1 MTKRFAE
8 RLATHIAAALDK
20 GQTSGVTKSD
30 DFYGGELTT
39 MSEDERGELYAA
51 CEEKGLFP
59 DLSPTSHG
67 MFLRLTRMR

>member
-20 GQTSGVTKSD
+20 KQTGAVTKSD
-30 DFYGGELTT
+30 DFYGGGLTD
-39 MSEDERGELYAA
+39 MNESGRKELYAA

-59 DLSPTSHG
+59 DLSKTPHG
-67 MFLRLTRMR
+67 MFLRLVRK